1 MNPYRLYFVWR
12 IRVKL
17 GMSSQ
22 KVSYLFSTPMGDSE
36 RKKNISSKYL
46 IVAIVVGVL
55 ASLLIYH

>member
-22 KVSYLFSTPMGDSE
+22 VSHLFPIPTGDSE
-36 RKKNISSKYL
+36 KKKNSSKYL
-46 IVAIVVGVL
+46 IVAVVVGVL